1 MKPRFVLM
9 ILAGI
14 PALVGV
20 GLFYA
25 FRWHSDSDY
34 RLSDGSVLHLERVE
48 YASHDDIHRTFDPS
62 MGWWADLKRQVG
74 WRVGGTLGHK
84 LADSVHGYLTSTGV
98 DAPFHTN
105 IGSLRI
111 WMVERSGMSG
121 ALRDFELRSGE
132 VVDDHGCVFRATR
145 ISGDYYGPSSGYPG
159 RAYNSW
165 LLTFEAFPRRE
176 SQFRLRVLEGKTK
189 TWAEYRIANLT
200 QVTQQEAWTTQP
212 LPITRTNGGV
222 EVILTAIEIKT
233 DRPANGRRPGP
244 AAQDSTNAPYAVAPR
259 FEFREDGQPTTAWR
273 AEGIELWDSSSN
285 VTVTGY
291 GYPGQTLLLCP
302 QEPAWRLKA
311 QCYGSEEAHAASNEV
326 WAIRGVEVTGPGKL
340 AVNNTNHE
348 FAAASVR
355 WLAIAGPGAVD
366 YSNRTPCAAT
376 SAPLADSTNAVKYT
390 YQPGRGRVVMLISS
404 GCQIA
409 LRVGGGSPGQA
420 LTVRAVDG
428 EGRSYYAEAWKSGR
442 GGVVETNAVHYLDQ
456 RLWADLMCL
465 VVRLPPDVKT
475 VDLFFCIHN
484 PKTEEFVFKPPR
496 N

>member
-1 MKPRFVLM
+1 MKPLLVL
-9 ILAGI
+9 ITLLGI
-14 PALVGV
+14 AALVGV

-25 FRWHSDSDY
+25 FRRHSNGDY
-34 RLSDGSVLHLERVE
+34 RLTDGTVLHLERVE
-48 YASHDDIHRTFDPS
+48 YASHDEIHRTFDPS
-62 MGWWADLKRQVG
+62 LGWWADLKLQVG
-74 WRVGGTLGHK
+74 WRMGGRFGQK
-84 LADSVHGYLTSTGV
+84 LADSVHGYLTSTGY

-121 ALRDFELRSGE
+121 ALRDFELLSGE
-132 VVDDHGCVFRATR
+132 VVDNHGCVFRATQ
-145 ISGDYYGPSSGYPG
+145 ISGDYYGPPSGYG

-176 SQFRLRVLEGKTK
+176 GQFRLRVLEGKTK
-189 TWAEYRIANLT
+189 TWAEYRIANLA
-200 QVTQQEAWTTQP
+200 QVTHQEAWTTQP

-222 EVILTAIEIKT
+222 EVILSAIEIKT
-233 DRPANGRRPGP
+233 DP
-244 AAQDSTNAPYAVAPR
+244 AALDSTNAPYVVAPR
-259 FEFREDGQPTTAWR
+259 FEFRENGRPATAWR

-291 GYPGQTLLLCP
+291 GYPGQSLFLCP

-311 QCYGSEEAHAASNEV
+311 QCYGSEEAQTASNEV
-326 WAIRGVEVTGPGKL
+326 WAIRGVKVTGPGEMAL
-340 AVNNTNHE
+340 NDTNHE
-348 FAAASVR
+348 FAKASVR
-355 WLAIAGPGAVD
+355 WLAMAGPGAVD

-376 SAPLADSTNAVKYT
+376 NAPSSAGTNALKVT
-390 YQPGRGRVVMLISS
+390 SQPGRGRVVTLISS

-409 LRVGGGSPGQA
+409 LRVRGGSPGQA

-428 EGRSYYAEAWKSGR
+428 EGRSYYAEAWESGR
-442 GGVVETNAVHYLDQ
+442 GGVEETNAVHYLDQ

-465 VVRLPPDVKT
+465 VVRLPVDVKT
-475 VDLFFCIHN
+475 VDLYFCIHN

-496 N
+496 NWLE